1 LWTPTRYWENV
12 IPKAASHRADF
23 SAPPPPELHFTT
35 AVDLG
40 RRIAAGQIASA
51 ELVETFLARIDRLQP
66 KLQAFVQIYAD
77 DARRAARAADELLA
91 AGIAASSLHGVPFVA
106 KDVFDVRGRPTQ
118 AGSLATPTNAAA
130 ASAHVIS
137 RLQAAG
143 MVLLGKSQTV
153 EFTFGGW
160 GTNPSLGTPWN
171 PWDLVTHRIP
181 GGSSSGSAVAVAA
194 GLAPCALGTDTGGSI
209 RIPAGLCG
217 LVGMKTSP
225 GLVSRAGVVPLSRTH
240 DTVGVLG
247 HSVEDVAHLLAH
259 VQGLDPRDPATVG
272 SPWLDLLKDL
282 EKGIQGLR
290 IGALALEDCGPISAG
305 VERAYRDIGAACS
318 ALGAHL
324 RVVRLPRS
332 FEEYMQRAGDIMS
345 AECYATLADVVDDD
359 QAPIDGFI
367 RARVRRGRNISAR
380 GYLGLLDYRRLAQR
394 EWAEALADTD
404 ALLVPTCPFPAI
416 PLTEVDENAT
426 PLSRLGRFVNLLDL
440 CAIALPAGL
449 EAGLPVSVQIVAA
462 KFHEPVALRVARALE
477 RTTGWGRRHPVGV

>member
-1 LWTPTRYWENV
+1 MDL
-12 IPKAASHRADF
+12 
-23 SAPPPPELHFTT
+23 
-35 AVDLG
+35 VD
-40 RRIAAGQIASA
+40 
-51 ELVETFLARIDRLQP
+51 TFLTRIEHLQP

-91 AGIAASSLHGVPFVA
+91 AGISASPLQGVPFVA
-106 KDVFDVRGRPTQ
+106 KDVFDVRGRPTK
-118 AGSLATPTNAAA
+118 AGSLATAANAAA
-130 ASAHVIS
+130 ASATVIS

-143 MVLLGKSQTV
+143 MVLLGKSHTV
-153 EFTFGGW
+153 EFAFGGW

-171 PWDLVTHRIP
+171 PWDLVTHRVP

-217 LVGMKTSP
+217 LVGIKCSP

-240 DTVGVLG
+240 DTVGLLA

-259 VQGLDPRDPATVG
+259 LQGFDPNDPVTAG
-272 SPWLDLLKDL
+272 IPWLDLLKHL
-282 EKGIQGLR
+282 EKGAEGLC
-290 IGALALEDCGPISAG
+290 IGTLALEDCGQISPG
-305 VERAYRDIGAACS
+305 VERAYEETREACA

-324 RVVRLPRS
+324 RVVKLPRS

-345 AECYATLADVVDDD
+345 AECYAALADLVDDD
-359 QAPIDGFI
+359 EAPIDGFI
-367 RARVRRGRNISAR
+367 RGRMRRGRDVSAR
-380 GYLGLLDYRRLAQR
+380 VYLELLDYRSRAQI
-394 EWAEALADTD
+394 EWAEALGGTD
-404 ALLVPTCPFPAI
+404 ALLVPTCPFPAVPI
-416 PLTEVDENAT
+416 TQVDENAT

-449 EAGLPVSVQIVAA
+449 ENGLPVSVQIVAA

-477 RTTGWGRRHPVGV
+477 RATGWGSRHPLGV